1 MQHRGVQGCTV
12 LFPWH
17 NTHRSSPS
25 VRGKLGQFQTRLRIP
40 HWSWSPIWPLG
51 LCFQLLKRR
60 HIYFRFSKKL
70 LTALHWNSY
79 QISCAMQMY
88 RLMYG
93 KFSLNIRHIVIF
105 RAYIPKKPK
114 CLEKQV
120 FMGKDHSIKH
130 QWEVINLFFLYLLKA
145 CSIVALPRYICW
157 RWLLKKLDLF

>member
-1 MQHRGVQGCTV
+1 MSYTAAKRRVDTCKMGAGGGGERSEGERPLKMMQHTDVQGCTV

-40 HWSWSPIWPLG
+40 HWSWSLIGPLG

-60 HIYFRFSKKL
+60 HIYFRFSKEL

-88 RLMYG
+88 QLMYG
-93 KFSLNIRHIVIF
+93 KFSLNILHIVIF
-105 RAYIPKKPK
+105 RAYIPKNPNVWKSK
-114 CLEKQV
+114 CLWEK
-120 FMGKDHSIKH
+120 
-130 QWEVINLFFLYLLKA
+130 
-145 CSIVALPRYICW
+145 IVP
-157 RWLLKKLDLF
+157 